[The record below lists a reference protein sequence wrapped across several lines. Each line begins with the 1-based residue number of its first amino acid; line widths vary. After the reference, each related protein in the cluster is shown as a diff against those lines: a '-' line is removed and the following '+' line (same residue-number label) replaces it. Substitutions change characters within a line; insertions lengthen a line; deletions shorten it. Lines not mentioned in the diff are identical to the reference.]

1 MEEYYMEKEIVEIIN
16 EQIYQQIKKEMC
28 KTNDYF
34 SETEFL
40 DLYSILD
47 S

>member
-1 MEEYYMEKEIVEIIN
+1 MEKEIVEIIN
-16 EQIYQQIKKEMC
+16 EQIYQQIKKEMW

-34 SETEFL
+34 SEIEFL

-47 S
+47 SIE